1 MQIGIEVTLNI
12 VGVGDQLGKIIVAC
26 VVEIVLRHT
35 AQNTVTGS
43 ALDMLCVQLLC
54 HLHNS
59 SLGRLQSVIKTL
71 QYGHGENDLAVLVGL
86 EQPHQMGRNFPD
98 QIGLRLY
105 ICICLLLHFIH
116 RHNRGVPPYLISHTN
131 VAVSLTSI
139 SSGSISMDFA
149 IKGTESSQ
157 QS

>member
-43 ALDMLCVQLLC
+43 SLDMLCVQLLC